1 VFRSVLIPL
10 EQLNRET
17 RKIRNGNLEVEG
29 WGEPVIEKSFDP
41 DIYGSLT
48 RGTQTEESC
57 CGVLS
62 NMFIQKNKTA
72 DQIRQNIIVV
82 IRAKM
87 CYTIDMQ

>member
-1 VFRSVLIPL
+1 MFRSVLIPL

-41 DIYGSLT
+41 DTYGSLT
-48 RGTQTEESC
+48 RGTQTEVSC

-62 NMFIQKNKTA
+62 NMFIHKNKTA

-82 IRAKM
+82 IMDKM